1 MPTTTEQEVL
11 AIDGGEPVRD
21 EKTRPWPRWPLV
33 NEDEWREQVEPAL
46 RRVYLSRSE
55 GLPGIESESFASRFA
70 AFCGAAYGK
79 MVPSGTCALGA
90 ALTGVLDLDTW
101 GDGGEVI
108 LPNFTFIATASS
120 ALDRR
125 CTLAF
130 VDIDPDTLTI
140 DPDQVEAAIIPGKT
154 RAIVAVHMGGHPANM
169 PRLQAIA
176 RRHDLKLI
184 EDAAQA
190 HGAVCEGRGAG
201 AFSDAAAFSFQS
213 SKNLTSGEGGIV
225 VTNDEDVFHR
235 VAAFMNVG
243 RDPGGARW
251 EYPRI
256 GWNYRPSEYL
266 AALLSVRLEDLETQI
281 EHRNRMAD
289 LLVGMVESVPG
300 VAPPRKAPWCTRH
313 GYHLCAFR
321 VDTNHFGGRPRED
334 VTSAL
339 QAEGVP
345 CFPGYPHPLSES
357 PGLQHHR
364 SKYPD
369 TIRVLDCP
377 HAEAAS
383 RQSMWLSQETL
394 LAEEDDMVDIARAF
408 AKVQR
413 AFAD

>member
-1 MPTTTEQEVL
+1 MSTSTEQEVL
-11 AIDGGEPVRD
+11 AIDGGSAVRD
-21 EKTRPWPRWPLV
+21 IKNKPWPQWPAV
-33 NEDEWREQVEPAL
+33 SQGEWQDHVEPAL
-46 RRVYLSRSE
+46 HRVYMSHSE
-55 GLPGIESESFASRFA
+55 GLPGIESEAFASKFA

-130 VDIDPDTLTI
+130 VDIDPATLTI
-140 DPDQVEAAIIPGKT
+140 DPDQVEAAIVPGKT

-169 PRLQAIA
+169 SRLHGIA
-176 RRHDLKLI
+176 QRHDLKLI

-190 HGAVCEGRGAG
+190 HGVVCEGRGAG
-201 AFSDAAAFSFQS
+201 GWSDAAAFSFQS
-213 SKNLTSGEGGIV
+213 SKNLTSGEGGLV
-225 VTNDEDVFHR
+225 VTNNEDIYHR

-243 RDPGGARW
+243 RDPAGARW

-266 AALLSVRLEDLETQI
+266 AALLSVRLEKLEAQI

-289 LLVGMVESVPG
+289 VLDTRLDAVPG
-300 VAPPRKAPWCTRH
+300 ITPAKKAEWCTRH
-313 GYHLCAFR
+313 GRHLYTMRYDASC
-321 VDTNHFGGRPRED
+321 FGGRSRED
-334 VTSAL
+334 ACKAL
-339 QAEGVP
+339 QAEGIF

-369 TIRVLDCP
+369 TVRVLDCP
-377 HAEAAS
+377 NAEDVCRRS
-383 RQSMWLSQETL
+383 IWLSQETL
-394 LAEEDDMVDIARAF
+394 LAEEKDMDDIVDAVNKMHRCFNA
-408 AKVQR
+408 
-413 AFAD
+413 